1 MLRRLIL
8 SACLV
13 LGATGAQAQSTGLQR
28 LDTGDDS
35 RAWEAVG
42 RLDIGGNAFCTGALI
57 APDLVLTAAHC
68 MFDKQSGARVD
79 PGEIEFL
86 AGWRNGRASA
96 YRWIRRAVIHP
107 DYVYDGT
114 VGPDRVRND
123 VALLEL
129 HHPINNTRI
138 QPFQTDQ
145 RPRKGQQIGVVSYAR
160 GRSEAPSLQQ
170 VCNVLA
176 RQQGVL
182 VTSCDV
188 DFGSSGAPIF
198 AFGPD
203 GPRVVSVISA
213 MAEVEGQKV
222 SLGTQLEVPL
232 EILQA
237 MLEAGQGVFQAAAP
251 KMTAS
256 GTRRDTGA
264 KFAKP

>member
-1 MLRRLIL
+1 MLRTLIL

-13 LGATGAQAQSTGLQR
+13 LGASGVMAQSTGLQR
-28 LDTGDDS
+28 LDTGDDG

-42 RLDIGGNAFCTGALI
+42 RLDIGGSAFCTGALI

-68 MFDKQSGARVD
+68 MYDKETGARID
-79 PGEIEFL
+79 PARIEFL

-96 YRWIRRAVIHP
+96 YRWVRRAVIHP
-107 DYVYDGT
+107 DYTFDGSL
-114 VGPDRVRND
+114 GADRVRND
-123 VALLEL
+123 VAVLEL
-129 HHPINNTRI
+129 HQPINNTRI
-138 QPFQTDQ
+138 VPFRTDS
-145 RPRKGQQIGVVSYAR
+145 RPRKGQRIGVVSYAR
-160 GRSEAPSLQQ
+160 NRSDAPSLQE
-170 VCNVLA
+170 VCDVMA

-188 DFGSSGAPIF
+188 DFGASGAPIF
-198 AFGPD
+198 TFGPE

-213 MAEVEGQKV
+213 MAAVDGRKV
-222 SLGTQLEVPL
+222 SLGTQLEAPL
-232 EILQA
+232 EILLA
-237 MLEAGQGVFQAAAP
+237 RLAAGEGVFQPDAP